1 MANDLKQTL
10 ERLRGKTDLLVERY
24 QLLLQEKQQVD
35 MLNEELS
42 STIKKQQQEIDRL
55 QQEVEHLKVVT
66 TLTPKREDV
75 EKSRAFLSKLVRNI
89 DKCIAE
95 LKE

>member
-10 ERLRGKTDLLVERY
+10 ERLRCKADLLVERY

>member
-1 MANDLKQTL
+1 MANDFKQTL
-10 ERLRGKTDLLVERY
+10 ERLRGKADLLVERY

>member
-10 ERLRGKTDLLVERY
+10 ERLSGKADLLVERY

>member
-10 ERLRGKTDLLVERY
+10 ERLRGKADLLVERY

-35 MLNEELS
+35 MHNEELS